1 MNITE
6 LRYLVA
12 IKKWGS
18 VSAAAKQL
26 YAAQPN
32 VSKALKNL
40 EEEYGLRIF
49 ERSSTG
55 MIPTEQGRRFIE
67 QAARVLEEVDRLT
80 EDAHHAR
87 ERCAELRVMIPHATY
102 ASYAAVDFLKEAAG
116 ADQLRIQHRYTLPAI
131 KLGNIIQDNVP
142 TPQPIHGAKGDDGTN
157 EYQFTERHLEPSDF
171 MVYLEF
177 NPRDYEKYWRFAQP
191 EGNLVFRE
199 LDPKIQATMLRL
211 LMDKK
216 NEYIGNAIW
225 TSARGG
231 ETVAKI
237 TAPEGCTKIGA
248 NKEKYFDGVIKRILD
263 NVNSSD
269 AEVVAG
275 GQCIISGTTELTDG
289 AAVEAALY
297 AMWRKCPKQ
306 IRKKTSLTFVVGWD
320 AWDAYDQYISD
331 KQVKYSENTEV
342 NRYRFKGK
350 RIVPVVGIPE
360 HTMVLGEFSTGM
372 DSNLWMGV
380 DYANDTDI
388 LKIDRLQA
396 NSELFFFQMRMKMDV
411 NIVRPAEIVVHT
423 AYKKSE

>member
-1 MNITE
+1 
-6 LRYLVA
+6 
-12 IKKWGS
+12 
-18 VSAAAKQL
+18 
-26 YAAQPN
+26 
-32 VSKALKNL
+32 
-40 EEEYGLRIF
+40 
-49 ERSSTG
+49 
-55 MIPTEQGRRFIE
+55 
-67 QAARVLEEVDRLT
+67 
-80 EDAHHAR
+80 
-87 ERCAELRVMIPHATY
+87 
-102 ASYAAVDFLKEAAG
+102 
-116 ADQLRIQHRYTLPAI
+116 
-131 KLGNIIQDNVP
+131 
-142 TPQPIHGAKGDDGTN
+142 
-157 EYQFTERHLEPSDF
+157 
-171 MVYLEF
+171 
-177 NPRDYEKYWRFAQP
+177 
-191 EGNLVFRE
+191 
-199 LDPKIQATMLRL
+199 MLRL

-216 NEYIGNAIW
+216 TSISETPSGL
-225 TSARGG
+225 SARGG

-372 DSNLWMGV
+372 DSNLWMGWI
-380 DYANDTDI
+380 T
-388 LKIDRLQA
+388 RTTRT
-396 NSELFFFQMRMKMDV
+396 S
-411 NIVRPAEIVVHT
+411 
-423 AYKKSE
+423 

>member
-1 MNITE
+1 MADTVNFLQNGYSGE
-6 LRYLVA
+6 
-12 IKKWGS
+12 
-18 VSAAAKQL
+18 
-26 YAAQPN
+26 
-32 VSKALKNL
+32 
-40 EEEYGLRIF
+40 
-49 ERSSTG
+49 
-55 MIPTEQGRRFIE
+55 
-67 QAARVLEEVDRLT
+67 VLEDLLT
-80 EDAHHAR
+80 YTVQGNDTVR
-87 ERCAELRVMIPHATY
+87 EGLIHIKT
-102 ASYAAVDFLKEAAG
+102 G
-116 ADQLRIQHRYTLPAI
+116 IQHRYTLPAI

-275 GQCIISGTTELTDG
+275 GQCIVSGTTELTDG

-306 IRKKTSLTFVVGWD
+306 IRKKTSLAFVVGWD

-372 DSNLWMGV
+372 DSNLWMGGGLRERHGHPENRPFAGQLRAV
-380 DYANDTDI
+380 LFPDAHENGREHRPPGGDRGPY
-388 LKIDRLQA
+388 RLQEERITHLSSFSISTRGA
-396 NSELFFFQMRMKMDV
+396 EARPRSPFSFYCYGKENQHGGNSADRQQ
-411 NIVRPAEIVVHT
+411 
-423 AYKKSE
+423 